1 MNERTQGP
9 LDSCYPRWIPEPH
22 TSVFRSAH
30 GAHPL
35 PWTVPAARAALGQP
49 NRRLTA
55 GPAPQCAHVPRA
67 WQSQERRSTCTGAG
81 HAGRWGG
88 AHAQRAE
95 GADEK
100 AGKGK
105 MERQGVRR
113 ACFLRAGGGRTVR
126 ERPRSQTSTAYT
138 HPATCLLTSRPSL
151 AWLGPNFLTDRLGPD

>member
-88 AHAQRAE
+88 RACAE
-95 GADEK
+95 GRRLRREGGKRQDGA
-100 AGKGK
+100 AGSTPRLFPPCG
-105 MERQGVRR
+105 RR
-113 ACFLRAGGGRTVR
+113 ADSQGTAAISDFHSVHSPSHLSLDFEAIPCLAGP
-126 ERPRSQTSTAYT
+126 ELS
-138 HPATCLLTSRPSL
+138 
-151 AWLGPNFLTDRLGPD
+151 D